1 MINKEALMQRLDYFY
16 GSDSYYIEEEM
27 DSLINFLVS
36 HGMPL
41 ETEDNTSS
49 NYGEWIP
56 VELIRSLGSFAGI
69 KCSSCGFEKIK
80 SPLIKAPN
88 YCENCGAKMS
98 VV

>member
-1 MINKEALMQRLDYFY
+1 MINKEALIQRLDCFY
-16 GSDSYYIEEEM
+16 GSDSYYIEEEI

-41 ETEDNTSS
+41 ETGDDT
-49 NYGEWIP
+49 YGEWIP

-80 SPLIKAPN
+80 SPSIKAPN